1 MGSGAGGVYVG
12 LEIRGGQTDEV
23 TVVPG
28 SMACQYKGVK
38 KLEKTYR

>member
-12 LEIRGGQTDEV
+12 LETRGGQTEEV

-28 SMACQYKGVK
+28 SMACQCEEVK